1 MFQPWS
7 KKDSGQKI
15 RKRKNEKIR
24 SMTST
29 VELFHMTAIGKLR
42 NIHVIFELISNF
54 RTRDDTPERRVKS
67 KKEKKDKKSKKK
79 KAKRSHDSD
88 SDSSGDRRRKMV
100 S

>member
-1 MFQPWS
+1 MKYSCSFLWIPQ
-7 KKDSGQKI
+7 
-15 RKRKNEKIR
+15 
-24 SMTST
+24 
-29 VELFHMTAIGKLR
+29 
-42 NIHVIFELISNF
+42 F

>member
-1 MFQPWS
+1 
-7 KKDSGQKI
+7 
-15 RKRKNEKIR
+15 
-24 SMTST
+24 MTSI
-29 VELFHMTAIGKLR
+29 VELFHMIAIGKLCSSYVLW
-42 NIHVIFELISNF
+42 IPQF

-79 KAKRSHDSD
+79 KSKRSHDSD

>member
-1 MFQPWS
+1 MRF
-7 KKDSGQKI
+7 
-15 RKRKNEKIR
+15 
-24 SMTST
+24 
-29 VELFHMTAIGKLR
+29 LR
-42 NIHVIFELISNF
+42 IPQF

>member
-1 MFQPWS
+1 M
-7 KKDSGQKI
+7 I
-15 RKRKNEKIR
+15 
-24 SMTST
+24 
-29 VELFHMTAIGKLR
+29 AIGKLR
-42 NIHVIFELISNF
+42 NIRDFLWISQF